1 MKKPGSILRIKE
13 FSESEDDDAGEEM
26 AVDQSDSES
35 IEDLKQESESE
46 GIEDLL
52 EEDDDDQPGTS
63 KSLKLKDKQKK
74 KGKKGIIYISSIP
87 KHMNVAIC
95 REFLERFGDVGRVF
109 LQPDSKGS
117 KLGSLSCLV
126 TLTNI
131 QF

>member
-13 FSESEDDDAGEEM
+13 FSESEEDAGEEM
-26 AVDQSDSES
+26 TVDQSDC
-35 IEDLKQESESE
+35 EDLKQESESE

-63 KSLKLKDKQKK
+63 KSLKLKGKQKK

-117 KLGSLSCLV
+117 KLGSLCC
-126 TLTNI
+126 
-131 QF
+131 